1 VRRAHRKRGNVLEKQ
16 GAYDPALR
24 ELEQAIAIARP
35 GAAGVSPLAVPTVCA
50 DISLVRKRRGE
61 FDQAAAACEEGLAAL
76 RADQRTRQDE
86 LIEARLHSELGTIYG
101 MRGDYQRARQHI
113 ERSLATREVI
123 DDLPGMV
130 TSHNNLGYLWQ
141 LQGPTSGRSSTSA
154 WRARATI

>member
-1 VRRAHRKRGNVLEKQ
+1 
-16 GAYDPALR
+16 
-24 ELEQAIAIARP
+24 
-35 GAAGVSPLAVPTVCA
+35 
-50 DISLVRKRRGE
+50 VRKRRGE

-141 LQGPTSGRSSTSA
+141 LQGA
-154 WRARATI
+154 YERAIEHFRVACKGYDLTEEELDALEKLDSESMLAFAGTLDRRLSKKAGTGFV